1 MSWLQ
6 VCGFIATIMSTPP
19 RRPRW
24 PLSLIRTSKQVGRP
38 WMFDGKMLRELTGM
52 PIRSTDLANSA
63 LALAEPEPLTLAN
76 LTTKSLTAVIAAGRD
91 SDCNVIVSA
100 LFQNVGRR
108 HRWARHAEPASVMS
122 IRYLLMSHAPVGQRS
137 AHRPQCRQTSSSLT

>member
-6 VCGFIATIMSTPP
+6 VSGFIATIMSTPP

-24 PLSLIRTSKQVGRP
+24 PLSLIRTSNQVGRP
-38 WMFDGKMLRELTGM
+38 WMFDGKMFRELTGM

-76 LTTKSLTAVIAAGRD
+76 FTTKSLTAVIAAGRD

-100 LFQNVGRR
+100 LSQNVVMPGLDPGIQRNRHGRCPWSVDGR
-108 HRWARHAEPASVMS
+108 VEPGHD
-122 IRYLLMSHAPVGQRS
+122 RK
-137 AHRPQCRQTSSSLT
+137 